1 VLLSIHLCDLNF
13 LSWYTSCL
21 VISSLILR
29 GILAPPPCIG
39 RQVGGEDRNQQ
50 GRAYSIVST
59 RHRSEWSSRW
69 PRLSSRRMDWA
80 SASSAA
86 KEEDGGRHGRTES
99 TRRRLELTRV
109 GKKIREAEVLNAR
122 KTHV

>member
-1 VLLSIHLCDLNF
+1 
-13 LSWYTSCL
+13 
-21 VISSLILR
+21 
-29 GILAPPPCIG
+29 
-39 RQVGGEDRNQQ
+39 
-50 GRAYSIVST
+50 
-59 RHRSEWSSRW
+59 
-69 PRLSSRRMDWA
+69 MDWA